1 MVVKQV
7 LSSSAFICAFN
18 NIVSRHKYTS
28 NANTSAIQEYVTNA
42 LGVFG
47 RVLLLLWLLL
57 LLLFCFDTWEFV
69 LPLSRRLEA
78 FLFLL
83 GDFRCP
89 FLCSPCSC
97 TLPLFG

>member
-7 LSSSAFICAFN
+7 FSSSALICAFN
-18 NIVSRHKYTS
+18 SIVSRHKYTS
-28 NANTSAIQEYVTNA
+28 NANTSAIQEYVIKA

-47 RVLLLLWLLL
+47 RLLL
-57 LLLFCFDTWEFV
+57 LLLLLLLCFDTWEFV

-89 FLCSPCSC
+89 FLWSPCSC
-97 TLPLFG
+97 KLPLFG